1 MAGEEVLTAVEL
13 PDGTRLMLQAVN
25 VAPERAGAGPEDG
38 EGEPLEEEI
47 GLLSFNLDEVTEAL
61 GTFAQGVTGA
71 LRRAKPHRLTV
82 EFGCQVGVETSG
94 LVALITKGSVD
105 ANLTVTMEWD
115 WTAQQPEGSAGSGGS
130 SASGGTGGGN

>member
-25 VAPERAGAGPEDG
+25 VAPESASAEPEDRG
-38 EGEPLEEEI
+38 DGPVEEEI
-47 GLLSFNLDEVTEAL
+47 GLLTFNLDAVTEAL

-71 LRRAKPHRLTV
+71 LRRAQPHRLTV

-105 ANLTVTMEWD
+105 ANLRVTMEWD
-115 WTAQQPEGSAGSGGS
+115 WSAQQPHLPNGSGGD
-130 SASGGTGGGN
+130 N

>member
-25 VAPERAGAGPEDG
+25 IAPRQASAQPERQED
-38 EGEPLEEEI
+38 EPVDEEI
-47 GLLSFNLDEVTEAL
+47 GLLTFNLDEVTEAL
-61 GTFAQGVTGA
+61 GTFAQSVTSA
-71 LRRAKPHRLTV
+71 LRRARPHRLTV

-105 ANLTVTMEWD
+105 ANLAVTMEWD
-115 WTAQQPEGSAGSGGS
+115 WTTQQAQLPDGPGGD
-130 SASGGTGGGN
+130 N

>member
-1 MAGEEVLTAVEL
+1 MAGEEVLTTVEL

-25 VAPERAGAGPEDG
+25 VAPRQATAEPE
-38 EGEPLEEEI
+38 EPVDEEI
-47 GLLSFNLDEVTEAL
+47 GLLTFNLDEVTAAL

-115 WTAQQPEGSAGSGGS
+115 WTAQQAQLPAGSGGD
-130 SASGGTGGGN
+130 N